1 MSRTTSLVLSFA
13 LAVWAMAA
21 GTARAEGSAGCDF
34 HGACEVSVGTPGT
47 STHSSSTPEKPKQQ
61 SSKPTKP
68 PTCSAF
74 SGGIAVPPGTTLG
87 DMRPGDRPQSGWI
100 RVTCLVA
107 GEPMWLWMDPGVNAE
122 SMARTLLARMQLQP
136 IAIGWTPTSPGAM
149 GVVGVPT
156 WLWVANAGRLT
167 WGPASISAGG
177 VSLTARVE
185 SVSWDMGNGDV
196 VRCANSGTPWRR
208 GMGADP
214 SPTCGYTYTQ
224 QGTYRVTATTH
235 WVARWSGFGRSGQ
248 IPLSLS
254 QSRVLEVGEIQVVVT
269 G

>member
-1 MSRTTSLVLSFA
+1 MKRILSLGAALVLALVSFA
-13 LAVWAMAA
+13 PA
-21 GTARAEGSAGCDF
+21 TSARAEVSCDDF
-34 HGACEVSVGTPGT
+34 QDECVISLVIPGNKGD
-47 STHSSSTPEKPKQQ
+47 SSSPSQPKQTA
-61 SSKPTKP
+61 SKPAKP
-68 PTCSAF
+68 PTCGAF
-74 SGGIAVPPGTTLG
+74 SGGIVVPPGTALG
-87 DMRPGDRPQSGWI
+87 DMRPEDRPQSGWI

-122 SMARTLLARMQLQP
+122 SMARTLLSRMQLQP
-136 IAIGWTPTSPGAM
+136 ITIGWTPTGPGAM

-156 WLWVANAGRLT
+156 WLWVADAGRLT

-185 SVSWDMGNGDV
+185 SVTWDMGNGDV
-196 VRCANSGTPWRR
+196 VRCANKGTQWLR
-208 GMGADP
+208 GMGADE
-214 SPTCGYTYTQ
+214 SPTCGYTYTR
-224 QGTYRVTATTH
+224 QGTYRVTATSH